1 MAFPLNRGKV
11 ILQNWDERQKELENL
26 SGPDAGLGRSITL
39 QKYVY
44 LRAGLARLD
53 ISPTVDER
61 IYAGIIRA
69 MLKKMLKEFFPN
81 LILRKINEW
90 KMRYLIMPRLTKMFS
105 AQREENLSM
114 LDKRIHEMGIKGLS
128 GYLKSRL
135 DFERE
140 KIELPLSARFEQEHV
155 LAVTLQLEK
164 DGFFGYEL
172 ARIDASL
179 MGAEDN
185 DRKCSV
191 PGEYKLQMN
200 QIINLLKGAAVKVDT
215 RAFNSGESGK
225 SGEKWLQLDFDRM
238 DSTGNFSVCELILDD
253 RDSIEKIIVRT
264 ASEIGYHAINTPEV
278 VEILKTGAQAAFNL
292 ETTGRFYVQT
302 DLRLKALQFRDEYR
316 QIIPLERL
324 KQQLSRGRSLSAQKP
339 QVIKK
344 LKIVNEKNRNKGIE
358 L

>member
-11 ILQNWDERQKELENL
+11 ILQNWDEHHKELENL

-44 LRAGLARLD
+44 LRAGLARLN
-53 ISPTVDER
+53 ISPTLDER
-61 IYAGIIRA
+61 IYAAIIRA

-90 KMRYLIMPRLTKMFS
+90 KLRYLIMPGLTKMFS

-114 LDKRIHEMGIKGLS
+114 LDKRMHEMGIKGLS
-128 GYLKSRL
+128 GYLKSQL

-155 LAVTLQLEK
+155 LAATLQLEK

-172 ARIDASL
+172 ARIDATL

-185 DRKCSV
+185 DRKCSIA
-191 PGEYKLQMN
+191 GEYKLQID

-215 RAFNSGESGK
+215 RAFNSVE
-225 SGEKWLQLDFDRM
+225 SGEKWLQLDFERM

-253 RDSIEKIIVRT
+253 RDSIEKIIVRA
-264 ASEIGYHAINTPEV
+264 ASEIGYHGINTPGV

-292 ETTGRFYVQT
+292 ETTGRFYVQA
-302 DLRLKALQFRDEYR
+302 DPRLKTLQYRDEH
-316 QIIPLERL
+316 QQVIPLEKLR
-324 KQQLSRGRSLSAQKP
+324 QQLSLGRSLSAQKP